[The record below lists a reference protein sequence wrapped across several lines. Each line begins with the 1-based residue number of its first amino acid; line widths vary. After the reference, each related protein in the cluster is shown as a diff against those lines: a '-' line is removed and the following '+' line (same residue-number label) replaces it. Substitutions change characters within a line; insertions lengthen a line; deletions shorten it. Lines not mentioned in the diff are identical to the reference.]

1 MKRKSILS
9 ITAAALLSVSMSV
22 MAQQTTVQN
31 QPTGGGA
38 VGKIHGH
45 VTDPTGV
52 PKGTG
57 TVSLSTDGGVT
68 SKFSFPV
75 DANGSYAGDNVPA
88 GTYSVIL
95 KLPETPEGKFVDLIE
110 NVKITNGSDTLADI
124 DMSRQA
130 YIDKLSPEQ
139 KKQVEEFKKKNQEV
153 TKTNALIKNLNGDL
167 ASVRSL
173 IKEGDAAHATAV
185 TQLGASAS
193 KSDVSA
199 KETEIKTAK
208 YGEAETLMLKDTA
221 AKPDAAILWNELGN
235 AQAGLGKYTDAEAS
249 YKKALEMNAAGGKA
263 KPELDGGAYDGLG
276 MVYVRTKKVDE
287 ATTAID
293 SAVKAMPT
301 QGALYYSNYAKVLY
315 SMNSTG
321 QLSNPDAQAAA
332 ADKAIAAT
340 PAGSPGVAI
349 LYYLKAQALTQKASF
364 DDKTQKIIL
373 PPGTAEAYQKY
384 LELDPSGPF
393 SEDSKQV
400 LASAGQK
407 IETKFKAKK

>member
-31 QPTGGGA
+31 QPAGGGA

-52 PKGTG
+52 PKGAG
-57 TVSLSTDGGVT
+57 TVSLSTDGGHT
-68 SKFSFPV
+68 TKFSFPV
-75 DANGSYAGDNVPA
+75 NANGEYTGDNVPA

-95 KLPETPEGKFVDLIE
+95 KLPDTPEGKFVDLIE
-110 NVKITNGSDTLADI
+110 NVKVTNGADTLADI

-130 YIDKLSPEQ
+130 YIDKLTPEQ

-173 IKEGDAAHATAV
+173 IKEGDGAHQTAV
-185 TQLGASAS
+185 TALGASAS
-193 KSDVSA
+193 KTDIAA
-199 KETEIKTAK
+199 KETEIKNAK

-235 AQAGLGKYTDAEAS
+235 AQSGLGKYDAAEAS
-249 YKKALEMNAAGGKA
+249 FKKALETNAVGGKP

-276 MVYVRTKKVDE
+276 MVYVKTKKIDE
-287 ATTAID
+287 ASAAID
-293 SAVKAMPT
+293 SAVKAMPA
-301 QGALYYSNYAKVLY
+301 QGSLYYSNYAKVLY
-315 SMNSTG
+315 TMNSSG
-321 QLSNPDAQAAA
+321 QLTNPDAQAAA

-340 PAGSPGVAI
+340 PAGSPGLAI
-349 LYYLKAQALTQKASF
+349 LYYLKAQALTQKATF
-364 DDKTQKIIL
+364 DEKTQKITL
-373 PPGTAEAYQKY
+373 PPGAAEAYQKY
-384 LELDPSGPF
+384 LELDPNGTF
-393 SEDSKQV
+393 AEDSKGV

-407 IETKFKAKK
+407 VESKFKAKK